1 MVPSNVTNI
10 PDIRNGQDAAIENI
24 ETPVLLIS
32 VFAKRVLTSLLLRS
46 RKVDKKEE
54 EHNIT
59 GNSNKS
65 FKRIH

>member
-10 PDIRNGQDAAIENI
+10 PDMRNGQNAAIENI

-32 VFAKRVLTSLLLRS
+32 VCAKRVLTSLLLRS

-65 FKRIH
+65 FKRIP